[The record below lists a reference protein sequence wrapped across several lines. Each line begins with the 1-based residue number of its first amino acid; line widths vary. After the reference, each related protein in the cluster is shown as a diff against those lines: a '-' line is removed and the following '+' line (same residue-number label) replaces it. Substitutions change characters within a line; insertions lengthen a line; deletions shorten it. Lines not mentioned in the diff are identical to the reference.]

1 MHLHEE
7 TERIN
12 QLIDAGSEKIDVEIC
27 QARTAL

>member
-12 QLIDAGSEKIDVEIC
+12 QLIDAGTEKIDVEM
-27 QARTAL
+27 